1 MNEEAARQLVLVRA
15 IETADRNFELLNQD
29 DRVYASRAAK
39 ELARWQASDTGSAV
53 TREQFLQQ
61 RATQVL
67 TKITERTPAF
77 SRILERRNTLA
88 WLSFLLPLVSFL
100 AGVGLDRITDPHRVD
115 LLSVPLL
122 VIVGWNLLVYTAMFV
137 WACVPSTW
145 DGWNPAAMLRA
156 FENRNPSLPRK
167 LPSSLTLAI
176 GAFALEW
183 ATLSSKLT
191 GARVGRAVHV
201 SAALFALGAV
211 LSLYARG
218 LTSQYAAGWES
229 TWLGA
234 SQVHGFLSVLFA
246 PAVAVL
252 PLQGFSMADIEAL
265 QHWGAPAAM
274 GAARWVHLYAAT
286 LLLLVVLPRLL
297 FAGIAHWHATKLA
310 RNFPIDLEHPYFR
323 KLGASIG
330 AAAGSLRVLPYS
342 FTLDEARDK
351 GLAAVTAMLLGE
363 QARVVLRPSITYGD
377 EPLVALRDIR
387 LDDPEVTLTAVLFN
401 LAATPEKENHGAF
414 LEEVRRGSARG
425 IAVLIDESGY
435 LERGG
440 NQAGG
445 NARMAERRALWEQFC
460 NLHQTP
466 ATFVNLLDP
475 GARPLDVGAG
485 VRLSKQP

>member
-15 IETADRNFELLNQD
+15 IETADRNFELLGQD
-29 DRVYASRAAK
+29 DRVYASRAAN
-39 ELARWQASDTGSAV
+39 ELARWQASDTGADV
-53 TREQFLQQ
+53 TPEQFLQQ
-61 RATQVL
+61 RAKQVL
-67 TKITERTPAF
+67 TKITERTPTF
-77 SRILERRNTLA
+77 SRILERRNALA
-88 WLSFLLPLVSFL
+88 PLSFLLPAVSLL
-100 AGVGLDRITDPHRVD
+100 AGFGLDRITDPHRVD
-115 LLSVPLL
+115 LLSIPLL
-122 VIVGWNLLVYTAMFV
+122 LIIGWNLLVYAAMFV
-137 WACVPSTW
+137 WACIPSTR
-145 DGWNPAAMLRA
+145 DGWNPGAMLRA

-167 LPSSLTLAI
+167 LPGILALAI
-176 GAFALEW
+176 GAFAVEW

-191 GARVGRAVHV
+191 SARVGRAVHV

-211 LSLYARG
+211 LSMYFRG
-218 LTSQYAAGWES
+218 LSSQYAAGWES
-229 TWLGA
+229 TWLSA
-234 SQVHGFLSVLFA
+234 SGLHGFLSVLFA
-246 PAVAVL
+246 PAVAVF
-252 PLQGFSMADIEAL
+252 PVQGFSVAEIEAL
-265 QHWGAPAAM
+265 QHWGAPAVM

-286 LLLLVVLPRLL
+286 LSLLVVLPRLFL
-297 FAGIAHWHATKLA
+297 AGMAHWHATRLA

-363 QARVVLRPSITYGD
+363 QARVVLRPSIAYGD
-377 EPLVALRDIR
+377 EPPEALRDIH
-387 LDDPEVTLTAVLFN
+387 LDDPDVTLTAVLFT

-414 LEEVRRGSARG
+414 LDEVRRVSARG

-440 NQAGG
+440 NQAAG
-445 NARMAERRALWEQFC
+445 NARMVERRALWEQFC

-485 VRLSKQP
+485 ARLSKPP